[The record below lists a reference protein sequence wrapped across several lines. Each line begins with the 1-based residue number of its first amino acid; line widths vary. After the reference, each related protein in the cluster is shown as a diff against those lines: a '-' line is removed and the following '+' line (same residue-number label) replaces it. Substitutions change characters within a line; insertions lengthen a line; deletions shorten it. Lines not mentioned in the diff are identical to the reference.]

1 MIRGLLDSAVLSRLR
16 ARCDHFA
23 TAIAPELPPSIVIYD
38 EPDGTI
44 RHITDVG
51 VHDHGSVWGEAEAHP
66 GVLALAEQ
74 VLLPSRRLQ
83 RDPPD
88 GAAAVSSEVFWK
100 PAGAGW
106 RAPAHQDNAYVF
118 YRPGRCDAAAVW
130 IALDD
135 AGAASGGL
143 RYALGSHRL
152 GNLPHVLGTE
162 PPFSKAMTAEAL
174 RSIEPDSQSE
184 RRHCPWVDI
193 DLSAGDAVCH
203 SYLTIHASGPNESEL
218 PRRGLVLNITGQEAE
233 VDGGLR
239 AAHAKAVAKQRGVAE
254 WRLAG
259 DRPGE

>member
-1 MIRGLLDSAVLSRLR
+1 M
-16 ARCDHFA
+16 
-23 TAIAPELPPSIVIYD
+23 
-38 EPDGTI
+38 
-44 RHITDVG
+44 
-51 VHDHGSVWGEAEAHP
+51 
-66 GVLALAEQ
+66 
-74 VLLPSRRLQ
+74 
-83 RDPPD
+83 
-88 GAAAVSSEVFWK
+88 
-100 PAGAGW
+100 
-106 RAPAHQDNAYVF
+106 F